1 MKSAFI
7 ASCLKKPIWKLIKR
21 KQINFRIIAK
31 KTAEKLID
39 GLERLM
45 SFSQTKATKPLVFF
59 STLKWR
65 EIKNIIMCNGEVIIS
80 NLVIF
85 LVPYI

>member
-21 KQINFRIIAK
+21 KQINFRMIAK

-39 GLERLM
+39 GLERL
-45 SFSQTKATKPLVFF
+45 SLCHF
-59 STLKWR
+59 LKQ
-65 EIKNIIMCNGEVIIS
+65 KQQ
-80 NLVIF
+80 NLWCV
-85 LVPYI
+85 LQH